1 MATNKMAMYYHMQ
14 MFLCGGEDLWPVK
27 MFHPCSDVSNLHN
40 DFNLREFLS
49 LHPYT
54 KSKMAATYTPQW
66 VNVRLSG

>member
-14 MFLCGGEDLWPVK
+14 MFLCGGEDHWPVK
-27 MFHPCSDVSNLHN
+27 MFHPRSDDINL
-40 DFNLREFLS
+40 DLREFLS